1 MSILEE
7 FYFGN
12 IIPNEI
18 PSVPSSDYA
27 KANKLAIRH
36 DEGLT
41 ATLTEQQKKIFQK
54 YKDNNIELLNLG
66 ECDAFIRVFSLG
78 IKFMAEALK

>member
-18 PSVPSSDYA
+18 PSVPGSDYA

-41 ATLTEQQKKIFQK
+41 ATLTEQQKKIF
-54 YKDNNIELLNLG
+54 
-66 ECDAFIRVFSLG
+66 
-78 IKFMAEALK
+78 